1 MFRMGGPCDGGA
13 STNIRS
19 RIVRNIH
26 MRCHCTPE
34 RPWRNVISR
43 LLPCAAQ
50 HISVRGLRLTK
61 SHVFEQFYHLAF
73 ACGRGRFASK
83 RTAPVGLQTFTAA
96 GRGGR
101 GGCSCHS
108 PHGTR
113 ARIPRNSHPEPS
125 TARGPLCGAPARAIW
140 RPRSRAWTSAMICP
154 SAAPHEPKTEPHEA
168 NAAPRK
174 PGPGSHEPSPE
185 PHENS
190 RAVPKRRT
198 FCFLR

>member
-96 GRGGR
+96 GRGPGR
-101 GGCSCHS
+101 MLMPHS
-108 PHGTR
+108 SGAAYSSQFSPGAQHRTR
-113 ARIPRNSHPEPS
+113 S
-125 TARGPLCGAPARAIW
+125 LMW
-140 RPRSRAWTSAMICP
+140 RPGARVRPSAMICP
-154 SAAPHEPKTEPHEA
+154 SAAPREANAGPHEPKTEPHEA
-168 NAAPRK
+168 NATPHK
-174 PGPGSHEPSPE
+174 PGPGSHEPSP
-185 PHENS
+185 
-190 RAVPKRRT
+190 
-198 FCFLR
+198 

>member
-1 MFRMGGPCDGGA
+1 MFHMGGPCDGGA

-61 SHVFEQFYHLAF
+61 SHAFEQFYHLAF

-96 GRGGR
+96 GRGGAGR
-101 GGCSCHS
+101 MLMPHS
-108 PHGTR
+108 SGAAYSSQFSPGARHRTR
-113 ARIPRNSHPEPS
+113 S
-125 TARGPLCGAPARAIW
+125 LMW
-140 RPRSRAWTSAMICP
+140 RPGARVRPSAMICP
-154 SAAPHEPKTEPHEA
+154 SAAPREANAGPHEAKTEPHEA

-190 RAVPKRRT
+190 RAAPKRRT
-198 FCFLR
+198 FSFLR